1 MFLKIKAFPDS
12 KKEEVVEK
20 GADKFWVYVK
30 APASQGLA
38 NEAVFRI
45 LAKYLGVATNKL
57 RLVKG
62 ARTPSK
68 IVEIIN
74 QEKLWK

>member
-1 MFLKIKAFPDS
+1 MFLKVKAFPDS
-12 KKEEVVEK
+12 KKEEVIEK

-38 NEAVFRI
+38 NEAVLAL
-45 LAKYLGVATNKL
+45 LAKYLGVAVKKL

-62 ARTPSK
+62 SRTPSK

>member
-20 GADKFWVYVK
+20 GADKFWIYVK
-30 APASQGLA
+30 APASRGLA
-38 NEAVFRI
+38 NEAVLSL
-45 LAKYLGVATNKL
+45 LAKHLSVPLNKI
-57 RLVKG
+57 RLIKG